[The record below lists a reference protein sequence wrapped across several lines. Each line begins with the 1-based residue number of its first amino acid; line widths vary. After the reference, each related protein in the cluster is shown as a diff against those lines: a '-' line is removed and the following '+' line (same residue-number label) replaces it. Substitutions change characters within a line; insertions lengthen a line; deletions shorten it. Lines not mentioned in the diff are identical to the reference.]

1 MSKSNVKR
9 IKVVHLI
16 SGLPVGG
23 AEMML
28 YKFLSGYNHDVYDM
42 QVISLTSVGE
52 MGKRIQN
59 LGVPVTA
66 LGMQKNL
73 KSILLLFK
81 LISLLKKEKPDIL
94 QTWMYNAD
102 FLGFFASKI
111 AGIPNLIWNIR
122 HSDLNPQQNKKMTI
136 ILARLCALLS
146 SFTTAI
152 ICCSQASYV
161 VHSALGY
168 CKKKMVVIPNG
179 FNLKEYHPNVN
190 AKLHLLREFN
200 LPGNANVIGLIARW
214 NPQKDHK
221 NFVSAASILSQHLPN
236 VYYLLCGDGVTWENQ
251 ELVSWITTHKLND
264 KFLLLGRRDDIPKL
278 IAGFDLVTSS
288 SAYGEGF
295 PNVLGEAMASGVPCV
310 ATDVGDSA
318 YIIGDTGITVSPR
331 NPEKLANAWMRM
343 INRTD
348 KDELGIKARNR
359 ILSNFDIDKIINTY
373 QNLYQQ
379 VINR

>member
-1 MSKSNVKR
+1 M
-9 IKVVHLI
+9 
-16 SGLPVGG
+16 
-23 AEMML
+23 
-28 YKFLSGYNHDVYDM
+28 
-42 QVISLTSVGE
+42 
-52 MGKRIQN
+52 
-59 LGVPVTA
+59 
-66 LGMQKNL
+66 
-73 KSILLLFK
+73 
-81 LISLLKKEKPDIL
+81 
-94 QTWMYNAD
+94 
-102 FLGFFASKI
+102 
-111 AGIPNLIWNIR
+111 
-122 HSDLNPQQNKKMTI
+122 
-136 ILARLCALLS
+136 
-146 SFTTAI
+146 
-152 ICCSQASYV
+152 
-161 VHSALGY
+161 HSALGY